1 MRQEPL
7 DLDPSRRTGAV
18 LAARLFSN
26 IFSPPAVFAAAGLA
40 MAWLDRQ
47 EFESLLWG
55 ALYGIL
61 ASLLPVLFVVYLY
74 KTGRVGDLH
83 MSDPRERHIP
93 YLIGLVGALLAWY
106 FVWAFAD
113 LPLLQNLIFCHFV
126 VMLTLAALNYYRL
139 ISAHVASL
147 TAITV
152 YSGVSVSLQVGL
164 YILPL
169 VGLTI
174 CVRRFLKRHT
184 TGELVTGFAAGA
196 GAVLLMMALGILA

>member
-7 DLDPSRRTGAV
+7 DFDPSRRTGAV
-18 LAARLFSN
+18 LAAHMFSN
-26 IFSPPAVFAAAGLA
+26 VFSPPAVFAAAGLA

-47 EFESLLWG
+47 GPVSLLWG

-83 MSDPRERHIP
+83 MSDPRERHLP
-93 YLIGLVGALLAWY
+93 YMIGLVGALLAWY
-106 FVWAFAD
+106 LVMTHAQ

-126 VMLTLAALNYYRL
+126 VMLTLAGLNYYRL

-152 YSGVSVSLQVGL
+152 YSGVSLSLQVGL
-164 YILPL
+164 FILPL

-174 CVRRFLKRHT
+174 YVRRFLKRHT
-184 TGELVTGFAAGA
+184 AGELVTGVAAGV
-196 GAVLLMMALGILA
+196 GAVLLMIGLGVLA

>member
-7 DLDPSRRTGAV
+7 DFDPARRTGLV

-40 MAWLDRQ
+40 MALLDSPDLNG
-47 EFESLLWG
+47 FLWG
-55 ALYGIL
+55 AAYGIL
-61 ASLLPVLFVVYLY
+61 ASLLPVLYVVYLY
-74 KTGRVGDLH
+74 KAGRVGDLH
-83 MSDPRERHIP
+83 MSDPGERHIP
-93 YLIGLVGALLAWY
+93 YLVGLAGVLLAWLL
-106 FVWAFAD
+106 VWTFAG
-113 LPLLQNLIFCHFV
+113 LPLLQNLIFCHFI

-152 YSGVSVSLQVGL
+152 YSGLSLSVQVGL
-164 YILPL
+164 YMLPL

-174 CVRRFLKRHT
+174 YVRRFLKRHT
-184 TGELVTGFAAGA
+184 IGELASGLVAGVA
-196 GAVLLMMALGILA
+196 AVLLVMAFGVLG